1 MTGNFTLFALSLE
14 TKGGLFCK
22 QRHLI
27 NERKVSVFLL
37 LLLLLV
43 VHIARCQIC
52 TACSLGL
59 EVTTSV

>member
-43 VHIARCQIC
+43 VHIARC
-52 TACSLGL
+52 
-59 EVTTSV
+59 